1 MSTFTGLNTMVRGIF
16 MNQLSLNTVGHNIT
30 NAGTDGYSRQRANP
44 VATLAESRTGLYGPV
59 DVGTGVDA
67 VSLTRSRDAYADMQY
82 RQEATV
88 KNYYDEMATC
98 YDKLEVI
105 FNDSGNTGIANSLSD
120 VFQAWSALSTEGPTA
135 ANRETVI
142 EKSKILADS
151 IQSVAA
157 QLQDEINSQYD
168 EINNHVTH
176 VNEVLD
182 RLVNLNKQI
191 VAAEADGSMAN
202 DLRDQ
207 RDVLTD
213 EAAKYF
219 NLSVTETDDGAYQ
232 IVGNGCMLINGF
244 DRLHLVYDAQGVP
257 SSTYGVDYGVNDHMI
272 KFKESN
278 QVFSPSSGILKA
290 HYDAIDN
297 CKEQIDN
304 LANMAAYFMTAL
316 NDQHAA
322 GYDMNGEIGRN
333 FFGTTGYTYTL
344 VYDENQDYNY
354 IKQVDT
360 SSNTKE
366 LSGIALI
373 NSMKVNADFDKL
385 GGYKFVAAASIYRDF
400 DENNEW
406 ITYTVDSDMTY
417 TVGTDGKITGTNVID
432 WGNRTGDGTNAV
444 YISELF
450 NISYEDITSQGRA
463 NAAIIQKCRLQ
474 DASGNVLSNY
484 DGTYPYSTAIA
495 KSSINSYYEKAMTQ
509 IGVDAQSIDN
519 TILQHEVVMV
529 QIENWRDSVAGVD
542 WNEELSDM
550 IKFQKGYQSCARCLT
565 AMDECLDRLVNNTGV
580 VGR

>member
-105 FNDSGNTGIANSLSD
+105 FNDSGNTGIANSLSG

-151 IQSVAA
+151 IHSVAA

-219 NLSVTETDDGAYQ
+219 NLSMT
-232 IVGNGCMLINGF
+232 
-244 DRLHLVYDAQGVP
+244 
-257 SSTYGVDYGVNDHMI
+257 
-272 KFKESN
+272 
-278 QVFSPSSGILKA
+278 LKA
-290 HYDAIDN
+290 CPA
-297 CKEQIDN
+297 Q
-304 LANMAAYFMTAL
+304 LM
-316 NDQHAA
+316 
-322 GYDMNGEIGRN
+322 
-333 FFGTTGYTYTL
+333 
-344 VYDENQDYNY
+344 
-354 IKQVDT
+354 
-360 SSNTKE
+360 
-366 LSGIALI
+366 
-373 NSMKVNADFDKL
+373 
-385 GGYKFVAAASIYRDF
+385 ASI
-400 DENNEW
+400 
-406 ITYTVDSDMTY
+406 M
-417 TVGTDGKITGTNVID
+417 
-432 WGNRTGDGTNAV
+432 A
-444 YISELF
+444 
-450 NISYEDITSQGRA
+450 
-463 NAAIIQKCRLQ
+463 
-474 DASGNVLSNY
+474 
-484 DGTYPYSTAIA
+484 
-495 KSSINSYYEKAMTQ
+495 
-509 IGVDAQSIDN
+509 
-519 TILQHEVVMV
+519 
-529 QIENWRDSVAGVD
+529 
-542 WNEELSDM
+542 
-550 IKFQKGYQSCARCLT
+550 
-565 AMDECLDRLVNNTGV
+565 
-580 VGR
+580 